1 MYIFST
7 IRVFFNRLT
16 LFFNISSENYLTL
29 LLNRPNIR
37 PPLKRPYRLEA

>member
-7 IRVFFNRLT
+7 IRVIFNRLT
-16 LFFNISSENYLTL
+16 VFFNIYSEKYLTL

>member
-7 IRVFFNRLT
+7 IWVIFKRLIA
-16 LFFNISSENYLTL
+16 FFNIYSENYLTL